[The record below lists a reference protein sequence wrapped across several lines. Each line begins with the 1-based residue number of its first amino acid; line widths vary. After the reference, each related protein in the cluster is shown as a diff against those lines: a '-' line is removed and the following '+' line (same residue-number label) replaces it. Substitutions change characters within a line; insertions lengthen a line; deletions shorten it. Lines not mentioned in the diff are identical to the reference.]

1 MARFDQKNAPPKD
14 DGPRVNHQIDA
25 RTVRLIGFDGANLG
39 VVDRDTAIRKAD
51 EAGYD
56 LVEISPGA
64 SPPVCKILDLGKYK
78 YELQKKEN
86 EAKKKQK
93 VIEVKELKVRP
104 TIGAHDYEV
113 KMRAMNRFLEEGDKV
128 KITLRFRGREMMHQE
143 LGTVLL
149 NRIRKD
155 VEEKAKVEQEPR
167 MEGRQV
173 IMVFAPK

>member
-1 MARFDQKNAPPKD
+1 
-14 DGPRVNHQIDA
+14 
-25 RTVRLIGFDGANLG
+25 VRLIGFDGANLG
-39 VVDRDTAIRKAD
+39 VVDRDTAVKKAE

-64 SPPVCKILDLGKYK
+64 APPVCKILDLGKYK

-93 VIEVKELKVRP
+93 VIEVKELKLRP
-104 TIGAHDYEV
+104 TIGGHDYDV
-113 KMRAMNRFLEEGDKV
+113 KIRAMKRFIEEGDKV

-143 LGTVLL
+143 LGAALL
-149 NRIRKD
+149 ERVRADTLEIT
-155 VEEKAKVEQEPR
+155 KVEQEPR
-167 MEGRQV
+167 MEGRQI

>member
-1 MARFDQKNAPPKD
+1 M
-14 DGPRVNHQIDA
+14 NHQIDA
-25 RTVRLIGFDGANLG
+25 RTVRLIGPDGTNLG

-93 VIEVKELKVRP
+93 IIEVKELKVRP
-104 TIGAHDYEV
+104 AIGDHDYEV
-113 KMRAMNRFLEEGDKV
+113 KMRALKRFIEDGDKV
-128 KITLRFRGREMMHQE
+128 KITLRYRGREMAHQE
-143 LGTVLL
+143 IGQALL
-149 NRIRKD
+149 ERIKKD
-155 VEEKAKVEQEPR
+155 NEAITKVEQEPR
-167 MEGRQV
+167 LEGRQV
-173 IMVFAPK
+173 IMVLAPK

>member
-1 MARFDQKNAPPKD
+1 M
-14 DGPRVNHQIDA
+14 NHQIDA
-25 RTVRLIGFDGANLG
+25 RTVRLIGPDGTNLG

-93 VIEVKELKVRP
+93 IIEDKELKVRP
-104 TIGAHDYEV
+104 AIGDHDYEV
-113 KMRAMNRFLEEGDKV
+113 KMRALKRFIEDGDKV
-128 KITLRFRGREMMHQE
+128 KITLRYRGREMAHQE
-143 LGTVLL
+143 IGQALL
-149 NRIRKD
+149 ERIKKD
-155 VEEKAKVEQEPR
+155 NEAITKVEQEPR
-167 MEGRQV
+167 LEGRQV
-173 IMVFAPK
+173 IMVLAPK

>member
-1 MARFDQKNAPPKD
+1 
-14 DGPRVNHQIDA
+14 
-25 RTVRLIGFDGANLG
+25 VRLIALNGDNLG

-113 KMRAMNRFLEEGDKV
+113 KMRAMTRFIEEGDKV
-128 KITLRFRGREMMHQE
+128 KVTLRFRGREMMHQD
-143 LGTVLL
+143 LGMALL
-149 NRIRKD
+149 ERIRANHI
-155 VEEKAKVEQEPR
+155 ETAKVEMEPR
-167 MEGRQV
+167 MEGRQMV
-173 IMVFAPK
+173 MVFAPK

>member
-1 MARFDQKNAPPKD
+1 M
-14 DGPRVNHQIDA
+14 
-25 RTVRLIGFDGANLG
+25 RLIALNGDNLG
-39 VVDRDTAIRKAD
+39 VVDRDTAISRAD

-113 KMRAMNRFLEEGDKV
+113 KMRAMTRFIEEGDKV
-128 KITLRFRGREMMHQE
+128 KVTLRFRGREMMHQD
-143 LGTVLL
+143 LGMVLL
-149 NRIRKD
+149 ERIRANQS
-155 VEEKAKVEQEPR
+155 ETAKVEMEPR
-167 MEGRQV
+167 MEGRQMV
-173 IMVFAPK
+173 MVFAPK

>member
-1 MARFDQKNAPPKD
+1 
-14 DGPRVNHQIDA
+14 VNHQIDA
-25 RTVRLIGFDGANLG
+25 RTVRLIGPDGTNLG

-93 VIEVKELKVRP
+93 IIEVKELKVRP
-104 TIGAHDYEV
+104 AIGDHDYEV
-113 KMRAMNRFLEEGDKV
+113 KMRALKRFIEDGDKV
-128 KITLRFRGREMMHQE
+128 KITLRYRGREMAHQE
-143 LGTVLL
+143 IGQALL
-149 NRIRKD
+149 ERIKKD
-155 VEEKAKVEQEPR
+155 NEAITKVEQEPR
-167 MEGRQV
+167 LEGRQV
-173 IMVFAPK
+173 IMVLAPK